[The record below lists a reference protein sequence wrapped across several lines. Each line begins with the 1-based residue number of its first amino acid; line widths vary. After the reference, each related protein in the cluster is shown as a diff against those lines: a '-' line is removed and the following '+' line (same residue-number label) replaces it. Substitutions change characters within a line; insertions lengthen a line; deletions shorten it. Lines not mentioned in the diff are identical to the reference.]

1 MAPDKKDKKKE
12 KPLHADHRARMQDRV
27 RREGLPSLAAHE
39 VLEYLLYFAIGKDG
53 LPQSAALHF

>member
-27 RREGLPSLAAHE
+27 SGEE
-39 VLEYLLYFAIGKDG
+39 
-53 LPQSAALHF
+53 ALHGHT